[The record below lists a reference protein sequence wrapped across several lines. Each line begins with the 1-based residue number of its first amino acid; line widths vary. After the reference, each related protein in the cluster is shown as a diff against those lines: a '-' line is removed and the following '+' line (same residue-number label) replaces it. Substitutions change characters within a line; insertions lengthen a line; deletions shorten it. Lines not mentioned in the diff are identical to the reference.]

1 MFTPAEVR
9 AGTHLRRAVGNNRR
23 VGDLIERVLDVPEGW
38 LYVIV
43 GGLVFAE
50 DALFFGFVIPGET
63 AAVLAGVQAWRGDA
77 HLSIAMIVVVLA
89 AIIGDSVGYEVGR
102 TVGPRMM
109 RTRMLRNHQHRL
121 AQAERFLARRGGT
134 AVFFGRFFAFFR
146 ATMPALAG
154 IAHMPYRRFLF
165 FNALGGIVWG
175 VAFVSLGYAAGDSY
189 HSVEKQLG
197 RGVAIAFAAAVVALL
212 LAWRLRSHRGDKDP
226 EPAREPQPEA
236 GQAPEAGPPPGS

>member
-1 MFTPAEVR
+1 M
-9 AGTHLRRAVGNNRR
+9 
-23 VGDLIERVLDVPEGW
+23 GDLVERVLAVPEGW

-43 GGLVFAE
+43 GLLVFAE

-77 HLSIAMIVVVLA
+77 HLAIVMLVVVLA
-89 AIIGDSVGYEVGR
+89 AIIGDSVGYEVGK
-102 TVGPRMM
+102 VFGPRLM
-109 RTRMLRNHQHRL
+109 RMGMLANHQHRL
-121 AQAERFLARRGGT
+121 AEAERFLARRGGT
-134 AVFFGRFFAFFR
+134 AVFFGRFVAFFR

-189 HSVEKQLG
+189 HHVEKVIG
-197 RGVAIAFAAAVVALL
+197 RLVWVVVALVVVGL
-212 LAWRLRSHRGDKDP
+212 LTWRIRTHRAEKDP
-226 EPAREPQPEA
+226 V
-236 GQAPEAGPPPGS
+236 PGSEPDQAV